1 MIQDRHITVRLI
13 QETVVDHYDLRLSDM
28 YSDRRSRG
36 VARPRQ
42 VAMFLARDLTPKSLP
57 LIGKLFGGRD
67 HTTVMHAIRR
77 VEELCK
83 IDADIHADVE
93 DRTLEERQVLHC
105 GAHDLL
111 RGSRVDRISGGHVDV
126 HDREQNC

>member
-42 VAMFLARDLTPKSLP
+42 VAK
-57 LIGKLFGGRD
+57 
-67 HTTVMHAIRR
+67 
-77 VEELCK
+77 
-83 IDADIHADVE
+83 
-93 DRTLEERQVLHC
+93 
-105 GAHDLL
+105 
-111 RGSRVDRISGGHVDV
+111 
-126 HDREQNC
+126 